1 MLKLREGMKILVST
15 EAIDA
20 RKSIDS
26 LSCLVL
32 ETFKDNPQS
41 GNVFLFFNKTRDKV
55 KILYWDKNG
64 FVLHYKRLEK
74 HRFKVPKLT
83 GVTQVEITE
92 TQLYGLLAGLDF
104 VLMGQFSEINYH
116 QYM

>member
-1 MLKLREGMKILVST
+1 MLKLRDGMKIFVST

-20 RKSIDS
+20 RKSIDG
-26 LSCLVL
+26 LSCLVI
-32 ETFKDNPQS
+32 EVFKDNPQS
-41 GNVFLFFNKTRDKV
+41 GNIFLFFNKTRDKV
-55 KILYWDKNG
+55 KILYWERNG

-74 HRFKVPKLT
+74 HRFKVPRLT
-83 GVTQVEITE
+83 GVTQIEITE
-92 TQLYGLLAGLDF
+92 MQLCGLLAGLDF